1 MAAQTIRVSNQ
12 SWAGRIRPAHA
23 FGLAAVLAV
32 LLAVG
37 SVGPPQLLFNH
48 TASEPPGFY
57 WRTGARPEVGALV
70 AFMAPPAAF
79 PYADARLPV
88 LRREPVLKAVAA
100 GPGDWVCAD
109 GRSLAIN
116 GVVRAPIAD
125 RDEEG
130 RALPHWGGC
139 RTLRPGELFVFSA
152 RVPNSF
158 DSRYFG
164 PIPTRAVL
172 GVYTRLGA
180 N

>member
-1 MAAQTIRVSNQ
+1 M
-12 SWAGRIRPAHA
+12 
-23 FGLAAVLAV
+23 GLAAALAV

-48 TASEPPGFY
+48 TASEPFGFY
-57 WRTGARPEVGALV
+57 WRTGAGPSVGALV
-70 AFMAPPAAF
+70 AFMAPPAAL
-79 PYADARLPV
+79 PYADAHLPA
-88 LRREPVLKAVAA
+88 LRREPILKTIAA
-100 GPGDWVCAD
+100 GPGDRVCAD

-116 GVVRAPIAD
+116 GVVRGRIAD
-125 RDEEG
+125 RDGAG
-130 RALPHWGGC
+130 RALPHWAGC

-180 N
+180 S